1 MTNAVVTNFPS
12 FLSAIGPS
20 AASEPETLAIQN
32 VAKDL
37 SAKIQVW
44 ISYHGSRTHNVILSP
59 FSWTCD
65 ELPEDSDDII
75 GASRIAVQEILKVF
89 TDSHRGEDAYWRAGK
104 RSYPLV

>member
-1 MTNAVVTNFPS
+1 MTNTTHFPS
-12 FLSAIGPS
+12 FFSPSGPS

-37 SAKIQVW
+37 SAKVQVW

-65 ELPEDSDDII
+65 ELPADSDDII
-75 GASRIAVQEILKVF
+75 GASLTAVREIRKVF
-89 TDSHRGEDAYWRAGK
+89 NFSHEGDDAYWRTGEK
-104 RSYPLV
+104 SCLLV

>member
-1 MTNAVVTNFPS
+1 MTNTVVTNFPS
-12 FLSAIGPS
+12 LLSATGPS

-59 FSWTCD
+59 FSWRCD
-65 ELPEDSDDII
+65 ELPEDSGDII
-75 GASRIAVQEILKVF
+75 SASRIAVQEILNVF
-89 TDSHRGEDAYWRAGK
+89 NESHEGDDAYWRAGK
-104 RSYPLV
+104 MSYQLV